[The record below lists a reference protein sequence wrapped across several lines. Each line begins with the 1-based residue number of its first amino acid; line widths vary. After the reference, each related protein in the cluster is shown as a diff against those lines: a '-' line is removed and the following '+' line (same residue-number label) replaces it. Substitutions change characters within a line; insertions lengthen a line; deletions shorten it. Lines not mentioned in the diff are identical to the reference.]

1 MADAVAAPSGPV
13 GPVDAYQEHAPPA
26 SLASYIECFWSR
38 TGTGGPHRSPRS
50 HRVLPDGCADVVI
63 AFDSS
68 TGSPAPMAVG
78 TMTRP
83 MVFADTTH
91 ASYVGVRFRPGVAGT
106 LFGMPACELTDQRPD
121 LRNVWPHLD
130 ALMDGLAAVSDAS
143 ARTKMLSAEIARRL
157 LAATSLPP
165 DSVVTAAARIAARRG
180 RVSIGTLAA
189 QLGVSRQHLA
199 RTFAQ
204 HVGLSPKMLARIVRA
219 RAVVD
224 VVRETTDVDWVS
236 LALDAGYYDQSHL
249 IADIR
254 ELTGL
259 SPGSWLGAR
268 A

>member
-1 MADAVAAPSGPV
+1 MADALAAPSGPV

-26 SLASYIECFWSR
+26 SLASHIECFWSR
-38 TGTGGPHRSPRS
+38 TGTRGPHRLPRS

-63 AFDSS
+63 AFDGP
-68 TGSPAPMAVG
+68 TGSPAAIAVG

-83 MVFADTTH
+83 VVFADTTH

-121 LRNVWPHLD
+121 LRDVWPQID
-130 ALMDGLAAVSDAS
+130 PLMDGLAGVSDAS
-143 ARTKMLSAEIARRL
+143 ARTKILSAEIARRL
-157 LAATSLPP
+157 LAARSLPP
-165 DSVVTAAARIAARRG
+165 DSVVAAAARIAARRG
-180 RVSIGTLAA
+180 RVSIGTLAS

-219 RAVVD
+219 RGVVD

>member
-1 MADAVAAPSGPV
+1 
-13 GPVDAYQEHAPPA
+13 VDAYQEHAPPA

-38 TGTGGPHRSPRS
+38 TETRGPHRSPRS

-68 TGSPAPMAVG
+68 GGSPAAMAVG

-83 MVFADTTH
+83 VVFADTTH
-91 ASYVGVRFRPGVAGT
+91 AGYVGVRFRPGVAGT
-106 LFGMPACELTDQRPD
+106 LFGMPACELTDQRPA
-121 LRNVWPHLD
+121 LRDVWPQVD
-130 ALMDGLAAVSDAS
+130 ALMDGLAAASDAS
-143 ARTKMLSAEIARRL
+143 ARTKILSAEIARRL
-157 LAATSLPP
+157 VATTSLPP
-165 DSVVTAAARIAARRG
+165 NSVVAAAARISARRG
-180 RVSIGTLAA
+180 RVSIRTLAS

-259 SPGSWLGAR
+259 SPGLWLGAR
-268 A
+268 T